1 MPGADLPSLSS
12 RDTERGFAV
21 FPKGW
26 HREGKR
32 EEQKHWASK
41 DVKRIVRLTRS
52 FHSSKDH
59 EEKLKSSFT
68 LVSPS
73 SLSLSLFI
81 YLCFF
86 LAWIIYLRY
95 ASSLKFFTMIEF
107 IIALPSQRVFSEPIS
122 NSHVPYA
129 IQLIHVS
136 YLATLRLGAIHLLLF
151 LYINRFYTHTH
162 TFLFI
167 IF

>member
-1 MPGADLPSLSS
+1 MGFKEGRKTNRTTYEILSLFEGPRREIEKFFYVSLS
-12 RDTERGFAV
+12 
-21 FPKGW
+21 P
-26 HREGKR
+26 
-32 EEQKHWASK
+32 
-41 DVKRIVRLTRS
+41 
-52 FHSSKDH
+52 
-59 EEKLKSSFT
+59 
-68 LVSPS
+68 P
-73 SLSLSLFI
+73 LSLSLFI

-136 YLATLRLGAIHLLLF
+136 YLATLRLGAINLLLF

-162 TFLFI
+162 TFSFI